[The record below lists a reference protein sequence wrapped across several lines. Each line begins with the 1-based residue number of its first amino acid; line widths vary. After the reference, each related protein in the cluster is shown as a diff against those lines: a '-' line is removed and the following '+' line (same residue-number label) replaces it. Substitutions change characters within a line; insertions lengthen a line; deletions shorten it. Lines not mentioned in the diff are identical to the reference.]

1 MKSTIKMMPSSFH
14 WKEVDGLESSSFPT
28 FPRLPG
34 MIPQPATWKPG
45 FQPQNFPGSGKNP
58 GWRLEL
64 KKCCPVSSR
73 GGGGRVNGVVWWRRE
88 R

>member
-14 WKEVDGLESSSFPT
+14 WKEVDGLESSSSPS
-28 FPRLPG
+28 FPRLPC

-58 GWRLEL
+58 GWREA
-64 KKCCPVSSR
+64 
-73 GGGGRVNGVVWWRRE
+73 GGWNLRSAAPWVPEVEAEG
-88 R
+88 